1 MSIRS
6 QGKYLFIF
14 PIATDRH
21 APMTSS
27 PHLLSPFQLGDLT
40 LENRVV
46 LAPLTRARSGA
57 DRIPNAIMADYYAQ
71 RTADNLL
78 ISEAT
83 VISPQGIGWQDTPGI
98 YNDAQTEAWKVITDR
113 VHEAGGTIF
122 LQLWHCGRAS
132 HSSFHGGELPVSA
145 SAIKIDNG
153 DQIHTPSGKH
163 DYETPRAL
171 NTDEVAA
178 VVEDYRMAATRAKVA
193 GFDGVEI
200 HSANGYL
207 LDQFLQFKT
216 NQRTDRYGGSLENRC
231 RLLLEVVEAVQTVWP
246 ASRVGVRL
254 SPNGAFNDMGSP
266 DYRETFLHIAQQL
279 DTYHLGYL
287 HIMDGLAFGF
297 HDLGDP
303 MTLTE
308 FRAVFSGAIIGNC
321 GYTQET
327 AEAAIATGNADL
339 IAFGRP
345 YISNPDLVARFAHGW
360 PLAPEAP
367 VHTWYTPAG
376 ADGYT
381 DFPTYVPS
389 V

>member
-1 MSIRS
+1 
-6 QGKYLFIF
+6 
-14 PIATDRH
+14 
-21 APMTSS
+21 MTPS
-27 PHLLSPFQLGDLT
+27 PHLLSPFSLGDLT

-46 LAPLTRARSGA
+46 LAPMTRARSGV

-71 RTADNLL
+71 RSADNLL

-98 YNDAQTEAWKVITDR
+98 YNDAQTEAWKAITDR
-113 VHEAGGTIF
+113 VHAAGGTIF

-145 SAIKIDNG
+145 SAVKIDNG
-153 DQIHTPSGKH
+153 DQIHTPSGKY

-171 NTDEVAA
+171 NTDEVVA
-178 VVEDYRMAATRAKVA
+178 VVEDYRMAAERAKVA
-193 GFDGVEI
+193 GFDGVEV
-200 HSANGYL
+200 HCANGYL

-231 RLLLEVVEAVQTVWP
+231 RLLLEVVDAVQTIWP

-266 DYRETFLHIAQQL
+266 DYRETFLHVAQQL
-279 DTYHLGYL
+279 DTYKLGYL

-308 FRAVFSGAIIGNC
+308 FRAVFSGAMIGNC

-345 YISNPDLVARFAHGW
+345 YISNPDLVARFANGW

-367 VHTWYTPAG
+367 THTWYTPTG
-376 ADGYT
+376 TQGYT
-381 DFPTYVPS
+381 DFPAYVAS